1 MRLFLAINLPDD
13 VRRRAYE
20 AAAPL
25 RAASPA
31 VSWVAE
37 RNLHLTLK
45 FLGEVPDGGDD
56 GIVRGMQEVVGRH
69 AGITLSIGGFGAFPN
84 MRRPRVVWLGIA
96 GDPRLELLHH
106 DVEVACAALGFAVEG
121 RPFRPHVTLGRVKG
135 AMSADEARALAAAA
149 RSARFRAS
157 SAVESVDVMRS
168 ELSPGGSR
176 YTVLAALPLPSSRS
190 T

>member
-1 MRLFLAINLPDD
+1 VRLFLAINLTED

-25 RAASPA
+25 RAAAPA
-31 VSWVAE
+31 VGWVAE

-45 FLGEVPDGGDD
+45 FLGEVPGGGDE
-56 GIVRGMQEVVGRH
+56 IVRGVQEAAGRH
-69 AGITLSIGGFGAFPN
+69 AGMTLSIGGFGAFPN
-84 MRRPRVVWLGIA
+84 MRRPRVVWLGVA
-96 GDPRLELLHH
+96 AEPRLELLHH

-135 AMSADEARALAAAA
+135 AMSPDEARALAVAA
-149 RSARFRAS
+149 RSARFRAG

-190 T
+190 A